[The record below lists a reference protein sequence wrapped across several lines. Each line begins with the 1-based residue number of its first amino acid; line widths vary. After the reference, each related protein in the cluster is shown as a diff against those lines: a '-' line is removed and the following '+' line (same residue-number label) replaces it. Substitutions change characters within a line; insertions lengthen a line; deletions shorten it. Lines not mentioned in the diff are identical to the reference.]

1 MQKHYIP
8 ERKSRIFRD
17 LYGNDIMIHYG
28 TVKTGDDAMT
38 LQQLEYFLVS
48 AQKASLTKAA
58 EELYTSQPHVSQV
71 IRSLE
76 LELGAKLFDRTGSGI
91 SLTAEGESI
100 RFYAENILR
109 NTSLIRETCEQSAG
123 NTLRIAANAS
133 SRLAFFGGDYF
144 VKHIPEE
151 LTLQYTECGAEK
163 IPELLQNRLYDLGF
177 LFVPVGKMSVFH
189 HMLHRRQL
197 RFTPLLESDLV
208 VHCGPQSPFY
218 GRKCVSPEELDQGHF
233 IQMEDDYYSPEDL
246 LMAHAA
252 FRSGKCR
259 IRKMIRTNSDHL
271 MIRML
276 KETHLSNIGS
286 YWIKNRYETHGFSI
300 SVIDGFQKQV
310 LFGCLE
316 PAGRPRRR
324 EAEEFLEQ
332 LKRSAF
338 RHKKREMP

>member
-1 MQKHYIP
+1 
-8 ERKSRIFRD
+8 
-17 LYGNDIMIHYG
+17 
-28 TVKTGDDAMT
+28 MT

-76 LELGAKLFDRTGSGI
+76 TELETKLFDRTGSGI
-91 SLTAEGESI
+91 VLTAEGENI

-109 NTSLIRETCEQSAG
+109 NTSMIRETCEQSTG

-133 SRLAFFGGDYF
+133 SRLAIFGGDF
-144 VKHIPEE
+144 FMKHMSEE

-163 IPELLQNRLYDLGF
+163 IPALLQNRLYDLGF
-177 LFVPVGKMSVFH
+177 LFVPVGKMPAFQ
-189 HMLHRRQL
+189 HMLHSRQL
-197 RFTPLLESDLV
+197 RFTTLLESDLV
-208 VHCGPQSPFY
+208 VHCGPKSPFY
-218 GRKCVSPEELDQGHF
+218 GREFVAPEELDQGQF

-252 FRSGKCR
+252 FRTGKYR

-286 YWIKNRYETHGFSI
+286 YWIKNQSEAHGFSI
-300 SVIDGFQKQV
+300 SVIEGFQKQV

-316 PAGRPRRR
+316 AAGRPRRR

-332 LKRSAF
+332 LYAQ
-338 RHKKREMP
+338 KKIMAHPLGVL